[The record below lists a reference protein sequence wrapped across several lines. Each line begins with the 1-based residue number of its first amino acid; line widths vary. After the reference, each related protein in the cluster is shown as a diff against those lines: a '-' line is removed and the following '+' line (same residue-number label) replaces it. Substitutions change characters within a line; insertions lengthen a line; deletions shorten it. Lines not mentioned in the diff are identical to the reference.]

1 MTREEVVGK
10 IVELFKSKYDINLL
24 DYPEDTVVNKFSE
37 LNDKLDSIE
46 FMNFIFDVEDMFSV
60 KNRALGIPKT
70 VGDLFTIFEKAINQ
84 K

>member
-1 MTREEVVGK
+1 MTRDEIKEK
-10 IVELFKSKYDINLL
+10 IQNLFESKYGIKLSEFTEETL
-24 DYPEDTVVNKFSE
+24 IAEFSE
-37 LNDKLDSIE
+37 LDQRLDSIE